1 MIEADWADKV
11 VRAAVPVIEA
21 AQASSAAVAAREHR
35 TVGVEQVREV
45 GEAPFKASIAAVAR
59 RGARAR
65 AAARAA
71 EAWEVVVALGVV
83 VEAVVEEGVE
93 AAVGAGKH
101 QGTVSG
107 EQ

>member
-1 MIEADWADKV
+1 
-11 VRAAVPVIEA
+11 
-21 AQASSAAVAAREHR
+21 
-35 TVGVEQVREV
+35 
-45 GEAPFKASIAAVAR
+45 
-59 RGARAR
+59 
-65 AAARAA
+65 
-71 EAWEVVVALGVV
+71 VVVALGVV